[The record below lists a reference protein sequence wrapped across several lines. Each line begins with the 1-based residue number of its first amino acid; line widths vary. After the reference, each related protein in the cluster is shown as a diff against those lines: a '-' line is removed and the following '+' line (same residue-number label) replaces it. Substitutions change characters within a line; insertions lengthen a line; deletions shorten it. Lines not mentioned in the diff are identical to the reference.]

1 MAMPSPIRDT
11 LSVDE
16 KASSESNVPMPI
28 SLIAFGKAIRT
39 RRLELELSQESLA
52 ERCGFDRTYISML
65 ERGTRNPSLL
75 NLVKLARGLG
85 TSVSQLTEVFDGT
98 RSRR

>member
-1 MAMPSPIRDT
+1 MPKSLVPFGQGIR
-11 LSVDE
+11 
-16 KASSESNVPMPI
+16 A
-28 SLIAFGKAIRT
+28 
-39 RRLELELSQESLA
+39 RREMLGISQEKLA

-75 NLVKLARGLG
+75 NVVKLAKGLG
-85 TSVSQLTEVFDGT
+85 TSVSELTEVLDGT